1 MRQKLRQW
9 FSQKPHTEKHMLD
22 MLYGCMEHKVIDQDA
37 LTMIE
42 GVLNVSK
49 MQVRDTMVPR
59 AQMVCIQHDMP
70 LEPIAQIITETKH
83 SRFPVIG
90 ENKDNIV
97 GVLLAKDLLS
107 YMHKPVDN
115 FSIDM
120 VMRPAIFVPESKKL
134 DNLLHEFQIKH
145 THMAIVVDEYG
156 NVAGLVTIE
165 DVLEKI
171 VWDIEDEGFTDDDTD
186 TIYMSQ
192 PGCYTIVAT
201 ATIKEVN
208 EALGLSLS
216 DEYFDTI
223 GGYIAADLGRIPKAP
238 FELPIQHYSF
248 TIKKST
254 PKQIL
259 LVEATQ
265 RQ

>member
-1 MRQKLRQW
+1 MRQKWLQW
-9 FSQKPHTEKHMLD
+9 FSHKPHTEKHMVD
-22 MLYGCMEHKVIDQDA
+22 MLHGCMEQKVIDQDA

-42 GVLNVSK
+42 GVLNMSK
-49 MQVRDTMVPR
+49 MQVGDTMVPR
-59 AQMVCIQHDMP
+59 AQMVCIQYDMP
-70 LEPIAQIITETKH
+70 LEAIAQIITETKH
-83 SRFPVIG
+83 SRFPVVG
-90 ENKDNIV
+90 ENKDNVV

-107 YMHKPVDN
+107 HMHQPVDN
-115 FSIDM
+115 FSIGM
-120 VMRPAIFVPESKKL
+120 AMRPAIFVPESKKL

-171 VWDIEDEGFTDDDTD
+171 VGDIEDEGFIDDDTD
-186 TIYMSQ
+186 TIQVSQ
-192 PGCYTIVAT
+192 PGHYTIVAT

-208 EALGLSLS
+208 DALGLSLS

-223 GGYIAADLGRIPKAP
+223 GGYIAAELGRIPKAP
-238 FELPIQHYSF
+238 FQLTLQHCSF
-248 TIKKST
+248 TVKKST

-259 LVEATQ
+259 LLEATQ

>member
-1 MRQKLRQW
+1 MRQKLAQW
-9 FSQKPHTEKHMLD
+9 FSRKPDTEKHMLD
-22 MLYGCMEHKVIDQDA
+22 TLHAWLEQKVIDQDA

-59 AQMVCIQHDMP
+59 AQMVCLQHDMS
-70 LEPIAQIITETKH
+70 LETIAQIITETKH

-90 ENKDNIV
+90 DNKDHVV

-134 DNLLHEFQIKH
+134 DNLLHEFQVKH

-171 VWDIEDEGFTDDDTD
+171 VGDIEDEGFIDDETD
-186 TIYMSQ
+186 TIHHAQ
-192 PGCYTIVAT
+192 PGCYTLVAT

-208 EALGLSLS
+208 EALGLSLN
-216 DEYFDTI
+216 DEYFDTV
-223 GGYIAADLGRIPKAP
+223 GGYIAAEVGRIPQAG
-238 FELPIQHYSF
+238 FQLTLQHYTF

-259 LVEATQ
+259 LIEATQ
-265 RQ
+265 RP

>member
-9 FSQKPHTEKHMLD
+9 CSHKPHTEKHMLD
-22 MLYGCMEHKVIDQDA
+22 MLHNCMEYKVIDQDA

-59 AQMVCIQHDMP
+59 AQMVCIHHDMP
-70 LEPIAQIITETKH
+70 LEAIAQIITETKH
-83 SRFPVIG
+83 SRFPIIA

-97 GVLLAKDLLS
+97 GILLAKDLLS
-107 YMHKPVDN
+107 HVHKPVDN
-115 FSIDM
+115 FSMDM

-156 NVAGLVTIE
+156 NIAGLVTIE

-171 VWDIEDEGFTDDDTD
+171 VGDIEDECFTDDDTE
-186 TIYMSQ
+186 TIQMSQ
-192 PGCYTIVAT
+192 AGHYTIVAT

-208 EALGLSLS
+208 ETLGLSLS
-216 DEYFDTI
+216 DTYFDTI
-223 GGYIAADLGRIPKAP
+223 GGYIAAELGRIPKAS
-238 FELPIQHYSF
+238 FQLTLQHYTF

-259 LVEATQ
+259 LLEATQ
-265 RQ
+265 RS